1 MIDSLSMFKHKKAP
15 QYMIQLNKDSVTVYG
30 NVLGSSDEM
39 IQNTRSRLGQELHST
54 PCLLS
59 FLQLVRSMDVGG
71 ENGVSCP
78 TCWFAQ

>member
-1 MIDSLSMFKHKKAP
+1 
-15 QYMIQLNKDSVTVYG
+15 MIQQNKDLVTVYG
-30 NVLGSSDEM
+30 NVLGSSGEM
-39 IQNTRSRLGQELHST
+39 IQNTRSRLGQELQSM

-59 FLQLVRSMDVGG
+59 FLQLARSMDVGV